1 MSSKSTVT
9 KKNTKLQQSM
19 KRIKSMN
26 LLCAVWTK
34 TIESRV
40 LLGGEPQSMRSSQ
53 RETLQAKYLNA
64 RNDSF
69 HSSFFDS
76 VILERVLL
84 LGEKKTKIV
93 ETTEIIK
100 NKNLKE
106 SMVEMI
112 LTSKTVEVIIDPLE
126 AEFRSRFL
134 TRDNHP

>member
-1 MSSKSTVT
+1 
-9 KKNTKLQQSM
+9 
-19 KRIKSMN
+19 
-26 LLCAVWTK
+26 
-34 TIESRV
+34 
-40 LLGGEPQSMRSSQ
+40 MRSSQ